1 MKTKLCALIV
11 GIFIICPFA
20 SPVSGALI
28 EYTDI
33 AVLSAIVDNDPDYI
47 LNDADNVKNLFG
59 GYEDEWFVFSHTA
72 DITFEKNTLRGEGTL
87 TFEYL
92 QPNTVFGATWGKVQS
107 NTSFEVFSGD
117 ITLGIFGDNDIPS
130 GKGKHFFG
138 VRGDAGEIIT
148 KVIVNL
154 DGARLRDPIHNAPVP
169 EPTTILLLGS
179 GLAGLVTFRKRFRRK

>member
-11 GIFIICPFA
+11 GILIICPFA

-33 AVLSAIVDNDPDYI
+33 AVLSAIMDNDPDYI
-47 LNDADNVKNLFG
+47 LHDADNVKNLFG
-59 GYEDEWFVFSHTA
+59 GYEDEWLVFSNTE
-72 DITFEKNTLRGEGTL
+72 DITFGKNTLRGEGTL

-92 QPNTVFGATWGKVQS
+92 QPNTVFGANWGKVQKD
-107 NTSFEVFSGD
+107 TSFEVFSGD
-117 ITLGIFGDNDIPS
+117 ITLGIFGDNDIPD

-138 VRGDAGEIIT
+138 VRGDDGEIIT

-154 DGARLRDPIHNAPVP
+154 GGAHLRDPIHNAPVP
-169 EPTTILLLGS
+169 EPATLLLLG
-179 GLAGLVTFRKRFRRK
+179 AGLFGLSIFRKKVRKG